1 MAVKLLTGIL
11 GIDKQRNNAMK
22 DYYTLEYSPIQEC
35 FHYDQIS
42 DMVKSNIETC
52 IKLQE
57 ERPDYVCVGIFETRQ
72 ERQTVK
78 DRLSKLFRGR

>member
-42 DMVKSNIETC
+42 DMVKTNIETC
-52 IKLQE
+52 IKACE
-57 ERPDYVCVGIFETRQ
+57 MRSDYVCLGIFKTRQ
-72 ERQTVK
+72 DRQLVK
-78 DRLSKLFRGR
+78 DQLSELFRGR